1 MFLHSQQK
9 TKILFFLFLSIAS
22 GGYVDVGRVLLERG
36 ADVNAPP
43 VPTSKD
49 TGTLDIII
57 EKNRV
62 LFDEFRVDV

>member
-1 MFLHSQQK
+1 L
-9 TKILFFLFLSIAS
+9 IAS

-49 TGTLDIII
+49 TGL
-57 EKNRV
+57 ENEYLKK
-62 LFDEFRVDV
+62 